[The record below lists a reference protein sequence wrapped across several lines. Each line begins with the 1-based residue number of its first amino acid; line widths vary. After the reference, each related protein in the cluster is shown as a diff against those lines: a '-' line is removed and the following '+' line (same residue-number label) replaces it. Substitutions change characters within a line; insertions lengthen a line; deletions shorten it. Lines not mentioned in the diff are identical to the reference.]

1 MKISEGKGKKNKQ
14 KKHRILITLILKV
27 VTLMLPIG
35 GVMTVQHIFIYIY
48 IPTLR
53 RRINKKRI
61 KK

>member
-1 MKISEGKGKKNKQ
+1 MEISKGKGKKKNKQ

-35 GVMTVQHIFIYIY
+35 VVRIVQHIFIYTC

-53 RRINKKRI
+53 RRIKK
-61 KK
+61 KKE